1 MELIGKKIQFHSMS
15 TESLIIRRINIV
27 GKLVDLESHLSKAR
41 TIITLGKGSEEAFN
55 VLTLDDESVD
65 LFQCQF
71 TRTPE
76 GEWKIHNGQWR
87 TECPKGIRSRLQ
99 HACNLCMGRC
109 VNPRPAHPT
118 YSWRTPKN
126 STLLNGME
134 LNHEGVE
141 MKDGDMIEVGSVR
154 FVVEVRV

>member
-1 MELIGKKIQFHSMS
+1 MKTF
-15 TESLIIRRINIV
+15 INIA

-41 TIITLGKGSEEAFN
+41 TIITLGKTSEEAFN
-55 VLTLDDESVD
+55 VLAVNDESVD

-71 TRTPE
+71 TRTLD
-76 GEWKIHNGQWR
+76 GGWKIHNGQWR

-118 YSWRTPKN
+118 YSWRTPKK

-141 MKDGDMIEVGSVR
+141 MKDGDVIEVGSVR

>member
-1 MELIGKKIQFHSMS
+1 MKTF
-15 TESLIIRRINIV
+15 INIA

-41 TIITLGKGSEEAFN
+41 TIITLGKESEEAFN

-71 TRTPE
+71 TRTPD
-76 GEWKIHNGQWR
+76 GGWKIHNGQWR

-141 MKDGDMIEVGSVR
+141 MKDGDVIEVGSVR

>member
-1 MELIGKKIQFHSMS
+1 MCKKL
-15 TESLIIRRINIV
+15 TESDAQMKTFINIA

-41 TIITLGKGSEEAFN
+41 TIITLGKESEEAFN
-55 VLTLDDESVD
+55 VLAVDDESVD

-71 TRTPE
+71 TRTPD
-76 GEWKIHNGQWR
+76 GGWKIHNGQWR

-141 MKDGDMIEVGSVR
+141 MKDGDVIEVGSVR